1 MDFPLTFNS
10 YLDYYR
16 RIVCHNHEL
25 LTPSFRMTMREKG
38 MVWMRRHVI
47 GDYHKIV
54 RCPTV
59 GFPVELYKVPVPGC
73 VHIDSAAGR
82 RMIRR
87 QCYF

>member
-1 MDFPLTFNS
+1 MIPQIPS

-16 RIVCHNHEL
+16 RSVCHNHEL
-25 LTPSFRMTMREKG
+25 QKPSYRALMREKG

-47 GDYHKIV
+47 ADYHKIV

-59 GFPVELYKVPVPGC
+59 GFPVELYKMPVPGS
-73 VHIDSAAGR
+73 VHIDSAKGR
-82 RMIRR
+82 MMIRR